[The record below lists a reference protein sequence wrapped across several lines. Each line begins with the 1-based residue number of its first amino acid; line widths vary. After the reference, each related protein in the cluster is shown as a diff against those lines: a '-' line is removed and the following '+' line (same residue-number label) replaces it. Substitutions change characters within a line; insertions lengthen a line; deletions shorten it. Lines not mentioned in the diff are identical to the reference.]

1 MQKVVRAI
9 PQWADSGEP
18 ILTQIKAFV
27 QTLTTAKKGE
37 PVSDSTKYQYTE
49 NIKTM
54 MKRMNQTNLDFLVT
68 DIPGVIDFLNKT
80 DTPTESRIAYNTRLS
95 SRNFLLLQ
103 QYFFLLLKQMIL
115 MIELLQRINTING

>member
-27 QTLTTAKKGE
+27 
-37 PVSDSTKYQYTE
+37 
-49 NIKTM
+49 
-54 MKRMNQTNLDFLVT
+54 QTNLDFLVT

-95 SRNFLLLQ
+95 SRNF
-103 QYFFLLLKQMIL
+103 FTVATVFSLLLKQMTR
-115 MIELLQRINTING
+115 MIELLQRINTFNGWNRTLLSKSLVKLRNME